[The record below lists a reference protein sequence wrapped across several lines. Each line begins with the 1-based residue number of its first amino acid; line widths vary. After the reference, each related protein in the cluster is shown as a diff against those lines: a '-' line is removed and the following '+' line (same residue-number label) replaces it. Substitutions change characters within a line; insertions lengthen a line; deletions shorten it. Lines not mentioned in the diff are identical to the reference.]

1 MKKKKFLWDLKKK
14 KNNNN
19 QKIKQKILENESDI
33 LKEGIYKNE
42 DYYKDIEKFV
52 KINEDL

>member
-1 MKKKKFLWDLKKK
+1 M
-14 KNNNN
+14 
-19 QKIKQKILENESDI
+19 

-52 KINEDL
+52 KINEDLQ